1 MTRFR
6 QNLEMM
12 KGDGVIT
19 NDTVSRI
26 NFFYEEALAEIQAE
40 LRSKIV
46 EWETIEPEGS
56 SLYSLGLRHA
66 EDMIKEE
73 RGEVV

>member
-12 KGDGVIT
+12 KGEGVLT

-26 NFFYEEALAEIQAE
+26 NFIYDEALAEIQE
-40 LRSKIV
+40 QLRSKIV
-46 EWETIEPEGS
+46 EWETLEPEGS
-56 SLYSLGLRHA
+56 TLYSLGLRHA